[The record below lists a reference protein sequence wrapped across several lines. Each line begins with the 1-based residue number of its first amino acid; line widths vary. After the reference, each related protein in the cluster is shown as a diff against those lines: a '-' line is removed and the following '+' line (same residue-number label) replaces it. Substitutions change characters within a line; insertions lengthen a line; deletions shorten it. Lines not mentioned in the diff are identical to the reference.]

1 MLQFNPNDPGDTPFK
16 LKRAVKE
23 SGLKMQQVCDR
34 MESNYG
40 ADLSASALSH
50 SINRGTLSLN
60 RALQILAV
68 CGVSEVEIVGSSKK

>member
-23 SGLKMQQVCDR
+23 SGLSLQQVCDH
-34 MESNYG
+34 MKSDY
-40 ADLSASALSH
+40 DVDITPSALSH
-50 SINRGTLSLN
+50 SISRGKLRLQ

-68 CGVSEVEIVGSSKK
+68 CGVSEVEIVGGQK

>member
-16 LKRAVKE
+16 LKRAVKD
-23 SGLKMQQVCDR
+23 SGLSLQQICDR
-34 MESNYG
+34 MKSDYG
-40 ADLSASALSH
+40 AALTISALSH

-68 CGVSEVEIVGSSKK
+68 CGVGEVEIVGGQK